1 MEIRKTNGF
10 IAKSGSD
17 AGCYFVAAGGIT
29 HPSKY
34 ARLFDVL
41 EFRVEFEAAE
51 GCLLSLAGTP
61 FISLTESDIQNY
73 GLSGRCSAILRITL
87 EGSSLSFNGSV
98 VQSSIGEE
106 VDTWDDVFG
115 LLPSYSF
122 AIGGVASSVDSVDS
136 STCFEG
142 IIYSAEVVWCSSKAS
157 DARCVVCKYE
167 ASNWTSTGCENSA
180 DGEVF
185 LGAGREIDRLLCTYD
200 VTSTT
205 EPTHLTADD
214 SSYAVFDGNYSNIR
228 MFVDGVEVAFA
239 IDYTFA
245 TTGSHEVLFVFN
257 EPIDSSSETF
267 VSTSYRVIPLVAIDP
282 RHWDVSLFDSVSGF
296 MNGTRVSDLDAAWFN
311 FDYSK
316 IWYFSL
322 YGGLQIVQPNLSF
335 LETNSVATLQLLAK
349 NSVVD
354 FAYLNR
360 EFDPITTSLNGL
372 FYKAAGLQTVDLR
385 DWSFSS
391 KPDLDYMFSDCS
403 DLTSVYIMAD
413 LSYFPG
419 PNGYTFGNG
428 EGLFGYSG
436 PSTTGV
442 FHSNI
447 LYDISKA
454 QNGTD
459 KSDPHFPSTW
469 TNEYHFYFGKGI
481 SLMPSDLADSAW
493 GVQYA
498 NGTYTPS
505 VLSEGVD
512 LYAWFNEKLFG
523 DSTVHDTVK
532 SRLTFNGN
540 ACTAINVDSHSFSF
554 GETTVTI
561 LADGSMQVYMPNL
574 LKAVYN
580 VTSTTSDTQL
590 LFSSFNLYGMSKML
604 IDGVEV
610 SPVRSYTFDSEGQH
624 EVSFIFDIQNGTANM
639 FSTCSALVSVDCSSF
654 QVGGLSMSSMFSGCS
669 NLTTVKLASMDVS
682 RITNF
687 SKMFSACSSLTG
699 VDVGGWNVASGADF
713 TGMFRTCRSLV
724 SLDLDGWTSSAATS
738 FREMCTSCSALESF
752 SMRNLIASSV
762 TTVREMFSGC
772 SSLSDVALG
781 FDPSSVTSYAA
792 VFDNIAD
799 SGVFHYRPS
808 YDYSGFISSL
818 PSGWSSVGDITE

>member
-1 MEIRKTNGF
+1 MEIKKTNGF

-17 AGCYFVAAGGIT
+17 AGCYFVKAGGVT
-29 HPSKY
+29 LPSKY
-34 ARLFDVL
+34 AHLFDVL
-41 EFRVEFEAAE
+41 EFRVEFEAAI
-51 GCLLSLAGTP
+51 GCLLSFDGIPILA
-61 FISLTESDIQNY
+61 LTESDIQNY
-73 GLSGRCSAILRITL
+73 GLSGRCSATYRVSL
-87 EGSSLSFNGSV
+87 EGSSLLYNGSV
-98 VQSSIGEE
+98 VSSSSDGG
-106 VDTWDDVFG
+106 TWNEVFG
-115 LLPSYSF
+115 GMSYISF
-122 AIGGVASSVDSVDS
+122 AIGGTASSVDSVDS
-136 STCFEG
+136 SSCFEG
-142 IIYSAEVVWCSSKAS
+142 VIYSAEVVWGSSKAS

-167 ASNWTSTGCENSA
+167 ASNWTSTGCVNTA

-205 EPTHLTADD
+205 EPTHLTQDGD
-214 SSYAVFDGNYSNIR
+214 SYAVFDGNYSNIR
-228 MFVDGVEVAFA
+228 MFVDGVETNFA
-239 IDYTFA
+239 VDYTFA
-245 TTGSHEVLFVFN
+245 ATGSHEVLFVFN
-257 EPIDSSSETF
+257 EPVSSSSETF
-267 VSTSYRVIPLVAIDP
+267 VSTNYRVIPLVAIDP
-282 RHWDVSLFDSVSGF
+282 RHWDVSLFDEVSSF

-311 FDYSK
+311 FNYSN
-316 IWYFSL
+316 IWFFSL
-322 YGGLQIVQPNLSF
+322 YGGLQIVQPNLSI
-335 LETNSVATLQLLAK
+335 LDTNSVATLQLLAK

-391 KPDLDYMFSDCS
+391 KPDLDSMFAYCS
-403 DLTSVYIMAD
+403 DLTSVYLMAD
-413 LSYFPG
+413 LRYFPG
-419 PNGYTFGNG
+419 PNGYSFGNG

-436 PSTTGV
+436 PSTNGV

-454 QNGTD
+454 LNGTD

-469 TNEYHFYFGKGI
+469 TNEYHFYFGRGI

-512 LYAWFNEKLFG
+512 LYAWFDTKLFG

-554 GETTVTI
+554 GETTVTV

-580 VTSTTSDTQL
+580 VTSTASETQL
-590 LFSSFNLYGMSKML
+590 LFSSFSLYGMSKML

-624 EVSFIFDIQNGTANM
+624 EVSFIFDIQNGTAHM
-639 FSTCSALVSVDCSSF
+639 FTACSALVSVDGSSF
-654 QVGGLSMSSMFSGCS
+654 SLGGSSMTKMFSGCS
-669 NLTTVKLASMDVS
+669 NLTTVKLASLDVS
-682 RITNF
+682 SVQNF
-687 SKMFSACSSLTG
+687 SSMFSGCTSLTG
-699 VDVGGWNVASGADF
+699 VDVGGWDVTSGTNF
-713 TGMFRTCRSLV
+713 QGMFLNCYSLV
-724 SLDLDGWTSSAATS
+724 SLDLDGWTTTAATS
-738 FREMCTSCSALESF
+738 FRDMCASCIALESF

-762 TTVREMFSGC
+762 TTVMMMFSGC
-772 SSLSDVALG
+772 RSLSDVALG
-781 FDPSSVTSYAA
+781 FNPSSVTSYED
-792 VFDNIAD
+792 VFYNIAD

-808 YDYSGFISSL
+808 YDYSAFISYL